1 MRHSRP
7 RSRAQPPR
15 SGSSRRPTGSAMS
28 RPRRPT
34 RATSTSRGS
43 SGGMARVVNSRIR
56 LLLLCILL
64 AFGALLARASWIA
77 TVRASSL
84 SALAQTQTK
93 APVVLPAG
101 RGTIFDS
108 MGTPLALGEQATT
121 IYADPAEVV
130 RPQAEALQVA
140 GVLGLKPMAVY
151 RALKARGTHFV
162 YIQRKAPPEKATLL
176 AKRKLPGLHF
186 YAEERRMY
194 PQHSVAAQVLGY
206 AGLDNTGLAGLELQ
220 LNESLTG
227 TNGSQ
232 TLVRDPFGRAIS
244 IENVQPP
251 RHGKAVFLTLDSKIQ
266 SNAEQVLRET
276 VRKWGAKDATAIV
289 LDPRNGNVLAMAQ
302 APNYDANAFSQAY
315 AHKLTANRAV
325 SDVYEPGSVFKVVT
339 IAGALSEGLVTPR
352 TSFVLPPT
360 IQAADRIIHDAEPRG
375 TETMTVAQILQ
386 RSSNVGV
393 DTIAM
398 RLLGEAR
405 LKKWM
410 AQFGFGKKTG
420 IDFPGESA
428 GLLPSYWSGSTI
440 GNVPIGQGV
449 SVTPIQL
456 ASVYGAIA
464 NRGLWVQP
472 HLVDHVQGE
481 KPAAPEK
488 RRILSIA
495 INGELLQMLKGVVSD
510 AGTAAS
516 AAIPGYTV
524 AGKTGTAQKPGP
536 HGYEAGKYSATFVGM
551 VPASSP
557 RLVVLVT
564 VDEPHL
570 AIFGGVVAAPAFAQI
585 ASFDLQYLE
594 VPPDVGRR

>member
-1 MRHSRP
+1 MRHWRP
-7 RSRAQPPR
+7 RSRVQPPR

-34 RATSTSRGS
+34 RATSSLRTSRS
-43 SGGMARVVNSRIR
+43 SGVARVVNSRIR

-64 AFGALLARASWIA
+64 AFAALLARASWIA

-84 SALAQTQTK
+84 AALAQTQTK

-108 MGTPLALGEQATT
+108 WGTPLALGEQATT
-121 IYADPAEVV
+121 VYADPAEVA
-130 RPQAEALQVA
+130 RPGAEAVKVA
-140 GVLGLKPMAVY
+140 RVLGLKPMAVY
-151 RALKARGTHFV
+151 RSLKARGTHFV
-162 YIQRKAPPEKATLL
+162 YIERKAPPAKATLL
-176 AKRKLPGLHF
+176 AKKKLPGLHF
-186 YAEERRMY
+186 YAEERRMD

-206 AGLDNTGLAGLELQ
+206 AGLDNTGLAGLELR
-220 LNESLTG
+220 LNDSLTG

-244 IENVQPP
+244 IENVVPP
-251 RHGKAVFLTLDSKIQ
+251 RHGKDVFLTLDSKLQ

-276 VRKWGAKDATAIV
+276 VHKWGAKDATAIV

-398 RLLGEAR
+398 RLLGETR
-405 LKKWM
+405 LKKWI
-410 AQFGFGKKTG
+410 AQFGFGKATG
-420 IDFPGESA
+420 IDFPGESP

-440 GNVPIGQGV
+440 GNVPIGQGI

-456 ASVYGAIA
+456 ASVYAAIA
-464 NRGLWVQP
+464 NRGVWVQP

-481 KPAAPEK
+481 KPPAPQQ
-488 RRILSIA
+488 RRIF
-495 INGELLQMLKGVVSD
+495 
-510 AGTAAS
+510 S
-516 AAIPGYTV
+516 A
-524 AGKTGTAQKPGP
+524 
-536 HGYEAGKYSATFVGM
+536 
-551 VPASSP
+551 
-557 RLVVLVT
+557 
-564 VDEPHL
+564 
-570 AIFGGVVAAPAFAQI
+570 
-585 ASFDLQYLE
+585 
-594 VPPDVGRR
+594 